1 MTVTVIVPVYGVEK
15 YIAECAESL
24 FAQTYSGIE
33 YVFCDDCTPDRS
45 IELLRE
51 VVERYPERKERVRIV
66 HNDTNMGI
74 GTTRK
79 RLVSEVHTDTFLFV
93 DSDDVLPLNAVE
105 TLVNKMI
112 ETDTDIVDGAYAIY
126 VDEKVGKVITPPH
139 DEPSK
144 FLDKILCQNIILPRV
159 WGRLYKTSVLDKVKD
174 LFIEGIDFAED
185 ICATSRLACVTSRSW
200 TDEVVYYYRTDNINS
215 YTRNITKRNILSYFR
230 AMSVV
235 LSFYHQRKGHL
246 PMSLEIGVLNAYR
259 QCGRSD
265 IPISMADETIGYV
278 PEHFSARLLYWLFHS
293 KSGLVLKLADYLYRL
308 IRICN

>member
-1 MTVTVIVPVYGVEK
+1 MTVTIIVPVYGVEK
-15 YIAECAESL
+15 YIVECVESL

-51 VVERYPERKERVRIV
+51 VVERYPERKERVLIV

-105 TLVNKMI
+105 TLVKRMK

-144 FLDKILCQNIILPRV
+144 YLDKILCQNIILPRV

-265 IPISMADETIGYV
+265 IPVTTADETIAYV